1 MKTRTKPMTT
11 KTRTSENVLPAAVP
25 GAEGVLA
32 NYDKLA
38 AALHETSVS
47 IPECLAEEAQISRD
61 LGAREVAGGD
71 AAQLR
76 SKLAAIRERRETA
89 VRKRAAASDGVTKLE
104 GELLGVRRD
113 ADEARG
119 RLAGAAVRELQR
131 QWTAAV
137 EVLAR
142 LHGEA
147 LALQGALHAV
157 VSLPAPYRAVLNLQG
172 APTLQFA
179 LPVPSA
185 SLPVSMK
192 ALTALIDRI
201 DIAAALASAI
211 RTSREADARHYRLSL
226 ERRAPAAMPAVYA
239 ALRPISHWGAT
250 FDAGDLVDSSLIN
263 TSTLY
268 RLQVAR
274 CIAAADRAAAA

>member
-1 MKTRTKPMTT
+1 MAKTTNQNQ
-11 KTRTSENVLPAAVP
+11 EALPAAVP

-32 NYDKLA
+32 NYDRLA
-38 AALHETSVS
+38 AALHEAGSAITTA
-47 IPECLAEEAQISRD
+47 LAEESQVTRD

-76 SKLAAIRERRETA
+76 NKLDAVRARREAA
-89 VRKRAAASDGVTKLE
+89 VRRRAAASDGLAKME
-104 GELLGVRRD
+104 GELLDARRD

-119 RLAGAAVRELQR
+119 RLAGAAVRELQER
-131 QWTAAV
+131 WAAAV
-137 EVLAR
+137 ETLAR
-142 LHGEA
+142 LHAEA

-179 LPVPSA
+179 LPVPPA

-192 ALTALIDRI
+192 ALTDLIERI
-201 DIAAALASAI
+201 DSAAALASAI

>member
-1 MKTRTKPMTT
+1 MAKTTNQNQ
-11 KTRTSENVLPAAVP
+11 EALPAAVP
-25 GAEGVLA
+25 GAEEALA
-32 NYDKLA
+32 SYDRLA
-38 AALHETSVS
+38 AALHSTSVE

-61 LGAREVAGGD
+61 LGVREVAGGNVT
-71 AAQLR
+71 QLR
-76 SKLAAIRERRETA
+76 SRLDAVRERRETA
-89 VRKRAAASDGVTKLE
+89 VRRRAAAADGLLKLE
-104 GELLGVRRD
+104 SELFEARRN

-119 RLAGAAVRELQR
+119 RLAGAAVAELQER
-131 QWTAAV
+131 WAAAV
-137 EVLAR
+137 ETLAR

-172 APTLQFA
+172 VPTLQFTA
-179 LPVPSA
+179 PVPAA

-192 ALTALIDRI
+192 ALTDLIERI
-201 DIAAALASAI
+201 DSAAALASAI

-250 FDAGDLVDSSLIN
+250 FDAGDLIDSSLIN

>member
-1 MKTRTKPMTT
+1 MTT

-38 AALHETSVS
+38 AALHEAGSAITTA
-47 IPECLAEEAQISRD
+47 LAEESQVTRD

-76 SKLAAIRERRETA
+76 NKLDAVRARREAA
-89 VRKRAAASDGVTKLE
+89 VRRRAAASDGLAKME
-104 GELLGVRRD
+104 GELLDARRD

-119 RLAGAAVRELQR
+119 RLAGAAVRELQER
-131 QWTAAV
+131 WAAAV
-137 EVLAR
+137 ETLAR

-172 APTLQFA
+172 VPTLQFTA
-179 LPVPSA
+179 PVPAA
-185 SLPVSMK
+185 SLPVSMQS
-192 ALTALIDRI
+192 LTALIDRI
-201 DIAAALASAI
+201 DSAAALASAI
-211 RTSREADARHYRLSL
+211 RTSREADARHYRLAQ
-226 ERRAPAAMPAVYA
+226 ERRAPAEMPAVYA

-250 FDAGDLVDSSLIN
+250 FDAGDLIDSSLIN

>member
-1 MKTRTKPMTT
+1 MTT
-11 KTRTSENVLPAAVP
+11 KTNKASAPEANG
-25 GAEGVLA
+25 GAEEALA
-32 NYDKLA
+32 SYDRLA
-38 AALHETSVS
+38 AALHSTSVE

-104 GELLGVRRD
+104 GELLGARQD
-113 ADEARG
+113 ADAARG
-119 RLAGAAVRELQR
+119 RLAGAAVRELQER
-131 QWTAAV
+131 WAAAV
-137 EVLAR
+137 ETLAR

-172 APTLQFA
+172 VPTLQFTA
-179 LPVPSA
+179 PVPAA
-185 SLPVSMK
+185 SLPVSMQS
-192 ALTALIDRI
+192 LTALIDRI
-201 DIAAALASAI
+201 DSAAALASAI

-250 FDAGDLVDSSLIN
+250 FDAGDLIDASVVN

>member
-1 MKTRTKPMTT
+1 MTT

-38 AALHETSVS
+38 AALHEAGSAITTA
-47 IPECLAEEAQISRD
+47 LAEESQVTRD
-61 LGAREVAGGD
+61 LGAREVAGD
-71 AAQLR
+71 NVAQLR
-76 SKLAAIRERRETA
+76 AKLAGVKERRETA
-89 VRKRAAASDGVTKLE
+89 VRKRAAASDGLAKME
-104 GELLGVRRD
+104 GELLDARRD

-119 RLAGAAVRELQR
+119 RLAGAAISELQR
-131 QWTAAV
+131 EWAAAV
-137 EVLAR
+137 ETLAR
-142 LHGEA
+142 LCGEA
-147 LALQGALHAV
+147 LALQGVLHAV

-172 APTLQFA
+172 VPTLEFTA
-179 LPVPSA
+179 PVPPA

-192 ALTALIDRI
+192 ALTDLIDRI
-201 DIAAALASAI
+201 DSAAALASAI

-239 ALRPISHWGAT
+239 ALRPISHWGAD
-250 FDAGDLVDSSLIN
+250 FAAGDLVDATVIN